1 MQQPHPPATDGRNGA
16 QRRNIVD
23 GGEAARRLGIN
34 RSTIT
39 RYLKTYPELNRSR
52 VDGRIALDLEEFR
65 RHRDENVNR
74 LKSGNHAGRLFDEA
88 PPAEAPAA
96 RDDPDDGDDD
106 TAEAEPAGP
115 QDQTVA
121 RIRARAELIKLNRLE
136 REEAVELR
144 ALTPVAEVDQATGE
158 ALTKLRDALMSP
170 DLDLCEKLAA
180 TTDAAEVATILRD
193 ANRAALTKLAED
205 FENDAER
212 GGPA

>member
-1 MQQPHPPATDGRNGA
+1 MQHPHPPATDGRNGA

-23 GGEAARRLGIN
+23 GAEAARVLGLH

-39 RYLKTYPELNRSR
+39 RYLNTHPELNHAREP
-52 VDGRIALDLEEFR
+52 GRIALDLEEFR

-74 LKSGNHAGRLFDEA
+74 LMTGNHAGRLFDEA
-88 PPAEAPAA
+88 RPPLRPAA
-96 RDDPDDGDDD
+96 RDDTEDDD

-121 RIRARAELIKLNRLE
+121 RLRARAELIKLNRLE
-136 REEAVELR
+136 REEAVELG

-180 TTDAAEVATILRD
+180 TTDAGEVATILRD

-212 GGPA
+212 GDPA